1 MIELEKYHSVIE
13 EFCRLHNVRS
23 LYLFGSALTYDFN
36 DSSDIDLL
44 VSFDKVDPVDYFDNY
59 ISFKNNLENTFH
71 RKIDLL
77 EEQALKNP
85 VLIRSI
91 NRNKKLLYGRTN

>member
-1 MIELEKYHSVIE
+1 MIGLEKYHSLIE

-23 LYLFGSALTYDFN
+23 LYAFGSVLTSEFK
-36 DSSDIDLL
+36 DSSDIDFL
-44 VSFDKVDPVDYFDNY
+44 VSFEQVDPVDYFDNY
-59 ISFKNNLENTFH
+59 MALKNKLENTFH
-71 RKIDLL
+71 RNIDLL

>member
-1 MIELEKYHSVIE
+1 MIELEKHHSLIE

-23 LYLFGSALTYDFN
+23 LYAFGSVLTIDFK

-44 VSFDKVDPVDYFDNY
+44 VSFDKVNPADYFDNY
-59 ISFKNNLENTFH
+59 ISLKDSLEKALH

-91 NRNKKLLYGRTN
+91 NKNKKLLYGRTN